1 MNTVETTK
9 TGLPSFEPE
18 WPLNA
23 EGAQESALAA
33 AVWVYD
39 SLRQKAQNAS
49 WEDAWRGIR
58 EYDSPLAG

>member
-1 MNTVETTK
+1 MKSVESTL
-9 TGLPSFEPE
+9 TGLPSFETE

-23 EGAQESALAA
+23 EGAQESALTAA
-33 AVWVYD
+33 GWVYD
-39 SLRQKAQNAS
+39 SLKQEAQNAS